1 MNHILTIKMLKQNYS
16 INENKINFMLDE
28 LEADRAKIF
37 AEIKTSN
44 SSDVTKENKLRNLE
58 EIQKKLMKYKKL
70 LTKEK
75 ETI

>member
-1 MNHILTIKMLKQNYS
+1 
-16 INENKINFMLDE
+16 MLDE

-44 SSDVTKENKLRNLE
+44 SSDATKENKLRNLE

>member
-1 MNHILTIKMLKQNYS
+1 MLKQNYS